1 MSNKELLNYFPID
14 PFSKKTH
21 QVLGV
26 GLLEQ
31 PNVYLPFLIVFEF
44 ADIRISY
51 QLLLRL
57 TRSFSCG
64 LLTKERYSFYILPK
78 VNRFRF
84 LFRSVGVSEW
94 LEETVDIQ
102 ARCFL

>member
-26 GLLEQ
+26 GLLEE

-44 ADIRISY
+44 HISY
-51 QLLLRL
+51 
-57 TRSFSCG
+57 FSGSRVPFHVAC
-64 LLTKERYSFYILPK
+64 
-78 VNRFRF
+78 
-84 LFRSVGVSEW
+84 
-94 LEETVDIQ
+94 
-102 ARCFL
+102 